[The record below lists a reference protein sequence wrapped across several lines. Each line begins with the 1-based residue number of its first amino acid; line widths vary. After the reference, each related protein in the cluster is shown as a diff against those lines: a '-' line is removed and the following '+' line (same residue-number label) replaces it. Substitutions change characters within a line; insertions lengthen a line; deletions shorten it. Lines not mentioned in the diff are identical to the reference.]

1 MKFSTILLRNTKMTT
16 HKVIIGCGYLGTKV
30 AKYYL
35 ERGEAVTGVVRTTR
49 SAEVLQDVGI
59 PGQLLDLDQDPIGPL
74 NLQGAEL
81 FYFAPPP
88 KSGTDE
94 TRVERLLGGLN
105 RKNSPQR
112 IVYLSTTGVYGD
124 CGGDWVDEAR
134 PAHPV
139 VDRAKRRW
147 DAEQR
152 FRAWSQ
158 TTGGELIILRV
169 AGIYGPGKLPLARL
183 KRKEPTV
190 IESQAPYTNRIHVID
205 LVQACV
211 AAMSRGVSGEI
222 YNVSD
227 GSPGNMTDYFNQ
239 VADWAGLPRPVQI
252 SLEEAG
258 TQLSAGMLSYLQESR
273 RLDSLKLRDELGVV
287 LRYPDLQSG
296 LAGCRAEN

>member
-1 MKFSTILLRNTKMTT
+1 MTT

-30 AKYYL
+30 AKFYL
-35 ERGEAVTGVVRTTR
+35 ERGDVVTGVVRTAR
-49 SAEVLQDVGI
+49 SAEALRAAGI
-59 PGQLLDLDQDPIGPL
+59 TGQLLDLDQDSTAQHE
-74 NLQGAEL
+74 LQGVEL

-94 TRVERLLGGLN
+94 TRVRRLLEGLDST
-105 RKNSPQR
+105 NSPRR

-124 CGGDWVDEAR
+124 CGGVWVDETR

-158 TTGGELIILRV
+158 ATGGELVILRV
-169 AGIYGPGKLPLARL
+169 AGIYGPEKLPLARL
-183 KRKEPTV
+183 KRQEPTV
-190 IESQAPYTNRIHVID
+190 AESQAPYTNRIHITD

-211 AAMSRGVSGEI
+211 AAMSRGVNGEI

-239 VADWAGLPRPVQI
+239 VADWAGLPRPTQI

-273 RLDSLKLRDELGVV
+273 RLESRKLRDELGVV

-296 LAGCRAEN
+296 LAGCRTEN